1 MGGFTGSRRR
11 WEESMRITGID
22 VSRWQGTLDW
32 KKVKE
37 AGIGFAIIRAAAGL
51 KEDVKFREN
60 LRGAVAAGIP
70 AGAYLYSLAKTKAEA
85 RREAELL
92 LKLVEGEELSYPLV
106 YDIEDEVQAGLSR
119 EARTELVE
127 AFCGKIEAAGRY
139 AMVYGSKSWLEGY
152 FLPERLNR
160 YDKWVAQWSGKLTYT
175 GSYGIWQQ
183 SNTGRV
189 DGIAGNVDLNVTEKD
204 YPALTALKK
213 QKWQKKDG
221 KWHYGEIRGSWKKI
235 DGRWYYFGSD
245 GAMATGVRKIGGKW
259 YCLAEKTEGP
269 LKEGQCLFTDGSGAI
284 GE

>member
-22 VSRWQGTLDW
+22 VSRWQGTIDW
-32 KKVKE
+32 KKVNA

-213 QKWQKKDG
+213 QEWQKKDG
-221 KWHYGEIRGSWKKI
+221 KWYYGEVRGSWKKI
-235 DGRWYYFGSD
+235 DGRWYYFGSN

-284 GE
+284 SE

>member
-1 MGGFTGSRRR
+1 M
-11 WEESMRITGID
+11 
-22 VSRWQGTLDW
+22 
-32 KKVKE
+32 
-37 AGIGFAIIRAAAGL
+37 
-51 KEDVKFREN
+51 
-60 LRGAVAAGIP
+60 
-70 AGAYLYSLAKTKAEA
+70 
-85 RREAELL
+85 
-92 LKLVEGEELSYPLV
+92 
-106 YDIEDEVQAGLSR
+106 
-119 EARTELVE
+119 
-127 AFCGKIEAAGRY
+127 
-139 AMVYGSKSWLEGY
+139 
-152 FLPERLNR
+152 
-160 YDKWVAQWSGKLTYT
+160 AQWSGKLTYT

-221 KWHYGEIRGSWKKI
+221 KWYYGEVQASWKKI

-284 GE
+284 SE